1 MCDVKVSDDACQT
14 SIRSRCH
21 MCVRPN
27 RFCGYFCSP
36 EITSGGVCM
45 SHTLATVTVS
55 STWSRQLYCLYI
67 RATQLWIT
75 QNAPEFCRS
84 SCERPTEGNRKE
96 RHKVINVR
104 GELHK
109 IQIEILIRLEKIK
122 GKPNNYTRSP
132 QGLKKPADL
141 MKDHCKHKRT
151 KKEKGH
157 FFMVYTSGSISEG
170 VRKMG
175 NWLDSQWLL
184 YPRCLAAG
192 TIASRAICCC
202 LQMKTSS
209 FCQHA

>member
-1 MCDVKVSDDACQT
+1 MFEPHKC
-14 SIRSRCH
+14 
-21 MCVRPN
+21 
-27 RFCGYFCSP
+27 
-36 EITSGGVCM
+36 
-45 SHTLATVTVS
+45 
-55 STWSRQLYCLYI
+55 
-67 RATQLWIT
+67 
-75 QNAPEFCRS
+75 APEFWRS

-104 GELHK
+104 GGPHE
-109 IQIEILIRLEKIK
+109 IQILIRLQKIK
-122 GKPNNYTRSP
+122 GKPNNDTRSP

-151 KKEKGH
+151 QKEQAH
-157 FFMVYTSGSISEG
+157 FFMFNTSGSISEG

-209 FCQHA
+209 FCQHASQTSQTVTSSEIISPLIYPFRQSHTISALYKGILVR